1 LYSFGVD
8 TMKAGIIGIG
18 NPFRRDDGIGIVL
31 LEKLIEK
38 KNNLPQNIEYID
50 GGTGGMNLLHML
62 ALFDVALII
71 DAVNFNGHPGESK
84 LFKSEDVISKKPPM
98 NMSTHE
104 SDILKIIHLS
114 KELGE
119 IPDELFIFGI
129 QPKDVSQGD
138 NLSPELQKV
147 VASLTSS
154 LQNEITNIFDGKR
167 K

>member
-1 LYSFGVD
+1 
-8 TMKAGIIGIG
+8 MKAGIIGVG
-18 NPFRRDDGIGIVL
+18 NPLRRDDGIGIVL

-38 KNNLPQNIEYID
+38 KDDFPQDIEYID
-50 GGTGGMNLLHML
+50 GGTGGMNLLHIL

-71 DAVNFNGHPGESK
+71 DAVNLNGKPGESK
-84 LFKSEDVISKKPPM
+84 LFKSEDVCSKKSSI

-104 SDILKIIHLS
+104 SDVLKIINLS

-119 IPDELFIFGI
+119 IPAELFIFGV

-138 NLSPELQKV
+138 NLSPELQK
-147 VASLTSS
+147 SIPLLMSN
-154 LQNEITNIFDGKR
+154 LQNEITKIFDEKR